1 MGCGAP
7 CVTSNGSSLAE
18 LVADG
23 AEQVDPQDVDAL
35 GEVMMALWKDE
46 PPLAALAAR
55 GLLRA
60 RAFDDE
66 RAIEAL
72 FTVYRSLLS
81 AGPRGAAER
90 SALSRS

>member
-1 MGCGAP
+1 MFVFPSLEEGYGLPPLEAMGCGAP
-7 CVTSNGSSLAE
+7 CVTSNGSS
-18 LVADG
+18 
-23 AEQVDPQDVDAL
+23 
-35 GEVMMALWKDE
+35 
-46 PPLAALAAR
+46 LAALAAR